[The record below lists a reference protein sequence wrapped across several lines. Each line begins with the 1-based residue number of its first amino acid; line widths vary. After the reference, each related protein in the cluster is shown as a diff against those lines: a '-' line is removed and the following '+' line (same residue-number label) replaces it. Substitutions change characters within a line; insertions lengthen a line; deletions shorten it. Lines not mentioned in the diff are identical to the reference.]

1 MDNSLSAATH
11 TLAIPPMLIQPFI
24 ENAIWHGLRYKDARG
39 FLKVSLTEDNNNLVI
54 TVTDDGIG
62 RKRSLTEK
70 TKHQKLYKSTGMNN
84 VKERMTLLNE
94 IHETNYKIEINDLDP
109 SAVDTGTVVT
119 IRIPKR

>member
-1 MDNSLSAATH
+1 
-11 TLAIPPMLIQPFI
+11 
-24 ENAIWHGLRYKDARG
+24 
-39 FLKVSLTEDNNNLVI
+39 
-54 TVTDDGIG
+54 
-62 RKRSLTEK
+62 
-70 TKHQKLYKSTGMNN
+70 MNN